1 MHERQAIKKRVKSL
15 LEGIW
20 LSFYCYPAT
29 TGYLFLIISDQ
40 QFIDR
45 FSFLGYGTDGTEDAD
60 SLDMETGIEVVEEGV
75 LRVLLTGVGV
85 GEHSFASLL
94 SQALTESGQLYSLAE
109 ICQIS
114 VLRHSANVMS
124 ISNWKAIAC
133 HLNLYFVPK
142 ILIFLIS
149 PKKSIS

>member
-45 FSFLGYGTDGTEDAD
+45 FSFSA
-60 SLDMETGIEVVEEGV
+60 MEQMERKMLI
-75 LRVLLTGVGV
+75 RW
-85 GEHSFASLL
+85 
-94 SQALTESGQLYSLAE
+94 
-109 ICQIS
+109 I
-114 VLRHSANVMS
+114 
-124 ISNWKAIAC
+124 WKPA
-133 HLNLYFVPK
+133 
-142 ILIFLIS
+142 
-149 PKKSIS
+149 

>member
-75 LRVLLTGVGV
+75 LRVLLPGIGVGK
-85 GEHSFASLL
+85 HSFGTAVSYTH
-94 SQALTESGQLYSLAE
+94 LTETRSGTRRKPAAAPCTGTSSRKTPEKRGSLTASGKE
-109 ICQIS
+109 T
-114 VLRHSANVMS
+114 A
-124 ISNWKAIAC
+124 
-133 HLNLYFVPK
+133 YP
-142 ILIFLIS
+142 
-149 PKKSIS
+149 

>member
-75 LRVLLTGVGV
+75 LRVLLPGIGVGK
-85 GEHSFASLL
+85 HSFG
-94 SQALTESGQLYSLAE
+94 TGFTYSLAE
-109 ICQIS
+109 ICQVDLLFIS
-114 VLRHSANVMS
+114 EEIGRAHV
-124 ISNWKAIAC
+124 
-133 HLNLYFVPK
+133 
-142 ILIFLIS
+142 
-149 PKKSIS
+149 

>member
-75 LRVLLTGVGV
+75 LRVLLPGIGVGK
-85 GEHSFASLL
+85 HSFG
-94 SQALTESGQLYSLAE
+94 TGFTYSLAE
-109 ICQIS
+109 ICQIF

>member
-15 LEGIW
+15 LEGFW

-75 LRVLLTGVGV
+75 LRVLLPGIGVGK
-85 GEHSFASLL
+85 HSFG
-94 SQALTESGQLYSLAE
+94 TGFTYSLAE

>member
-75 LRVLLTGVGV
+75 LRVLLPGIGVGK
-85 GEHSFASLL
+85 HSFG
-94 SQALTESGQLYSLAE
+94 TGFIYSLAE

>member
-45 FSFLGYGTDGTEDAD
+45 FSFLGYGIDGTEDAD
-60 SLDMETGIEVVEEGV
+60 SLDMETGIEV
-75 LRVLLTGVGV
+75 GVGK
-85 GEHSFASLL
+85 HSFG
-94 SQALTESGQLYSLAE
+94 TGFTYSLAE
-109 ICQIS
+109 ICQVDLLFIS
-114 VLRHSANVMS
+114 EVLWHVGGAGVTLIDRLIRRV
-124 ISNWKAIAC
+124 
-133 HLNLYFVPK
+133 K
-142 ILIFLIS
+142 I
-149 PKKSIS
+149 K